1 MIFFVGK
8 TYISLKTKHSF
19 SSMTRCLISQ
29 WYLSGCQGAE
39 LARENLPNAAGM

>member
-1 MIFFVGK
+1 MIFVGE
-8 TYISLKTKHSF
+8 TYISLKTQRSF

-29 WYLSGCQGAE
+29 WYLCGCLGAE